1 MGVLSAP
8 ASILKVTRPFASLVY
23 FSEAGKTWS
32 GPSKHDKLHYY
43 YTSHNS
49 ILSNSKHLST

>member
-23 FSEAGKTWS
+23 FCEAGKT
-32 GPSKHDKLHYY
+32 
-43 YTSHNS
+43 
-49 ILSNSKHLST
+49 